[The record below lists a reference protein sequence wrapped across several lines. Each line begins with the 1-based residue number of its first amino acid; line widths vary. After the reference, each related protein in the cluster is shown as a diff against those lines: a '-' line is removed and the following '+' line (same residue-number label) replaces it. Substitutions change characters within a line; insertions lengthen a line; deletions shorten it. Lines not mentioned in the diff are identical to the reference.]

1 MIYVV
6 HNLKDYSTEE
16 QVNDYIENT
25 LKKLYKIEIGEIIQ
39 QNLRKDKQPD
49 ENCFNKFFVENNKKV
64 MHFIFVNE
72 FSEKAEYYNKP
83 TINYIKGEIESIKTR
98 NTFSILDD
106 CKKFLVR
113 ISEEIMEEN
122 PKEDSLVLV
131 ENDKNDKIVLKNFKE
146 ITLKKFVVDEMGYTL
161 NNDSSNPKYS
171 YYINTEDKCLY
182 INIELPGGGSINP
195 RVEVALGYYIF
206 VFEGVK
212 KGDAAI
218 EEDKKNEISKLLYKK
233 NLRKSNKFKIE
244 IKIPTSVMQ
253 IQLQNGE
260 DLSEVGEFSSDG
272 KGVFTF
278 KYKVLILGQKNDKA
292 KKPKKIEC

>member
-1 MIYVV
+1 
-6 HNLKDYSTEE
+6 
-16 QVNDYIENT
+16 
-25 LKKLYKIEIGEIIQ
+25 
-39 QNLRKDKQPD
+39 
-49 ENCFNKFFVENNKKV
+49 
-64 MHFIFVNE
+64 
-72 FSEKAEYYNKP
+72 
-83 TINYIKGEIESIKTR
+83 
-98 NTFSILDD
+98 
-106 CKKFLVR
+106 
-113 ISEEIMEEN
+113 MEEN